1 MKRSSE
7 IVVVG
12 YCYESRQNGVVLDTI
27 GIAPTLCV
35 GCHNGVEIKIKM
47 VYETD

>member
-1 MKRSSE
+1 MKRSDE

-27 GIAPTLCV
+27 GISQTLSC
-35 GCHNGVEIKIKM
+35 GCHSGVEPKIKM